1 MRIVID
7 KENVSI
13 VFENDDEKKE
23 FLDSEMFKQLTNWSS
38 GKETKTVNDFDWE
51 KWLEKHPLNRKFDWE
66 KWKKEHPEIWNPII
80 YPAPNQIQD
89 PPIDISPRIDDP
101 VRFPNIS
108 DEPYR
113 PSWIT
118 VTQHT
123 DQRGGCDATP
133 KFDGCDATPRY
144 GKATV
149 DWPGKYPCDAT
160 PAFLKDNGKKKRP
173 RK

>member
-7 KENVSI
+7 KENISI
-13 VFENDDEKKE
+13 VFEDKDEKKE
-23 FLDSEMFKQLTNWSS
+23 FLDSKIFKKLTNWVSKKQVDKINS
-38 GKETKTVNDFDWE
+38 
-51 KWLEKHPLNRKFDWE
+51 FDWE
-66 KWKKEHPEIWNPII
+66 KWKKEHPEIWNPIT
-80 YPAPNQIQD
+80 YPIPNQIQD
-89 PPIDISPRIDDP
+89 PPIDISPHIDDP
-101 VRFPNIS
+101 VRFPS
-108 DEPYR
+108 TTEPYR

-123 DQRGGCDATP
+123 EQRGGCDATPKFDGCDATP

-160 PAFLKDNGKKKRP
+160 PAFLKDNGKKKRS

>member
-13 VFENDDEKKE
+13 VFEDKDEKKE
-23 FLDSEMFKQLTNWSS
+23 FLNSKIFKKLTNWVSKKQVDKINS
-38 GKETKTVNDFDWE
+38 
-51 KWLEKHPLNRKFDWE
+51 FDWE

-101 VRFPNIS
+101 VRFPS
-108 DEPYR
+108 TTEPYR

-123 DQRGGCDATP
+123 EQRGGCDATP

-160 PAFLKDNGKKKRP
+160 PAFLKDNGKKKKP

>member
-7 KENVSI
+7 KENISI

-23 FLDSEMFKQLTNWSS
+23 FLDSKIFKKLTNWASKKQADKINS
-38 GKETKTVNDFDWE
+38 
-51 KWLEKHPLNRKFDWE
+51 FDWE
-66 KWKKEHPEIWNPII
+66 KWKKEHPEIWNPIT
-80 YPAPNQIQD
+80 YPIPNQIQD

-101 VRFPNIS
+101 VRFTNTS

-123 DQRGGCDATP
+123 EQRGGCDATP
-133 KFDGCDATPRY
+133 KLDGCDATPRY

-149 DWPGKYPCDAT
+149 DWPSKYPCDAT
-160 PAFLKDNGKKKRP
+160 PAFLKNNEQERKSKK
-173 RK
+173 

>member
-13 VFENDDEKKE
+13 VFEDIGEKKE
-23 FLDSEMFKQLTNWSS
+23 FLDSQFFKKLTNWVS
-38 GKETKTVNDFDWE
+38 KKQAKKNVEI
-51 KWLEKHPLNRKFDWE
+51 FDWE

-89 PPIDISPRIDDP
+89 PPIDISPYIDDP
-101 VRFPNIS
+101 VRFPNTS
-108 DEPYR
+108 EDPYR
-113 PSWIT
+113 HMWIT
-118 VTQHT
+118 VTQDT
-123 DQRGGCDATP
+123 EQRGGCDATP

-149 DWPGKYPCDAT
+149 DWPSKYPCDAT
-160 PAFLKDNGKKKRP
+160 PAFLKNNGKKKRP
-173 RK
+173 KKRILV

>member
-7 KENVSI
+7 KENISI
-13 VFENDDEKKE
+13 VFEDNDEKKE
-23 FLDSEMFKQLTNWSS
+23 FLDSKLFKKLTNWVSKKQEDKINS
-38 GKETKTVNDFDWE
+38 
-51 KWLEKHPLNRKFDWE
+51 FDWE
-66 KWKKEHPEIWNPII
+66 KWKKEHPEIWTPII

-101 VRFPNIS
+101 VRFPS
-108 DEPYR
+108 TTEPYR

-118 VTQHT
+118 VTQDT
-123 DQRGGCDATP
+123 EQRGGCDATP

-149 DWPGKYPCDAT
+149 DWPSKYPCDAT
-160 PAFLKDNGKKKRP
+160 PEFLKNNEQKRKSKK
-173 RK
+173 